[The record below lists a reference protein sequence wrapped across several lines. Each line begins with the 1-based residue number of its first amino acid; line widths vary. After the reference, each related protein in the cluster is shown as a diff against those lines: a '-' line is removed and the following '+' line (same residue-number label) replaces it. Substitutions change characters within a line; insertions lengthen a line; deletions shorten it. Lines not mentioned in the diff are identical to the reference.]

1 MSQTPP
7 TPPDND
13 TSAKPAAEVPSVGP
27 AAPAPERPAPAP
39 LAAETVVAK
48 KPVEKTADA
57 AQPTESPPPAE
68 PPSRP
73 AKAPTR
79 PVGAQP
85 SSGGRVRIW
94 LVLLALVV
102 AGLSLFASGLMWQ
115 RLGQT
120 QQEMARRSQDS
131 ATQSMEARAVAA
143 QAEELTKELQARLT
157 VAEVR
162 LSEVSLQR
170 SQLEELMLS
179 LSRSRDDNLVQDIES
194 ALRLGQQQAQ
204 LTGSVQPLLSALQAA
219 DQRIGRAAQPRLNP
233 VQRAIARDIERIQG
247 AALADVPSLVLRLDE
262 LARQVDEWPVVNE
275 VGPLSG
281 RTGSAEKTAI
291 SGQPGSRVATAG
303 SEAATATA
311 TASSAAGTSLTA
323 TVGENS
329 TASALSIDGWGMAY
343 WSGLWQRVWAD
354 VSRTGRELVRVS
366 RIDQPE
372 AALLAPEQAF
382 FLRENVKL
390 KLLNARLGL
399 LARQLSSAQADV
411 KSVDAS
417 LGRYFDT
424 SSPLVMAAQ
433 ASLSKLREELV
444 VTELPRPEESL
455 AALATAAGGR

>member
-1 MSQTPP
+1 
-7 TPPDND
+7 
-13 TSAKPAAEVPSVGP
+13 
-27 AAPAPERPAPAP
+27 
-39 LAAETVVAK
+39 
-48 KPVEKTADA
+48 
-57 AQPTESPPPAE
+57 
-68 PPSRP
+68 
-73 AKAPTR
+73 
-79 PVGAQP
+79 
-85 SSGGRVRIW
+85 
-94 LVLLALVV
+94 VLLALVV
-102 AGLSLFASGLMWQ
+102 AGLSLFASALMWQ

-131 ATQSMEARAVAA
+131 AAQSMEARAVAA

-281 RTGSAEKTAI
+281 RTGSAGKTTTT
-291 SGQPGSRVATAG
+291 GQPGSGVSTAG
-303 SEAATATA
+303 SE
-311 TASSAAGTSLTA
+311 TA
-323 TVGENS
+323 TVVDSSATDTTPTVGESS
-329 TASALSIDGWGMAY
+329 TASARLVDGWGLAY
-343 WSGLWQRVWAD
+343 WRGLWQRVWTD

-424 SSPLVMAAQ
+424 SSPLVSAAQ

-444 VTELPRPEESL
+444 VTDLPRPEESL